1 MTRWTSEAIFTAIMT
16 LVLFAIFLGGIA
28 ATVP

>member
-1 MTRWTSEAIFTAIMT
+1 MIRGTSEVVFTAIMA

-28 ATVP
+28 ASVP